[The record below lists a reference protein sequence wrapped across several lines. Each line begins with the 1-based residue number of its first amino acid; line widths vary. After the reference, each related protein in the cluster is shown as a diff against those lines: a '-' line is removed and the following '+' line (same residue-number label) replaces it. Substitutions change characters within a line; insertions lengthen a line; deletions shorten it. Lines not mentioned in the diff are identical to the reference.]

1 MSLWWM
7 VAKHSVFWWKG
18 SLQVGC
24 KCLRHAPHHHHPLST
39 PLATGRGGRAPCIHF
54 CSLHNLATIM
64 FEAFHWNESW
74 LERSL
79 MPKRCWV
86 WVLLCSEWGGEH
98 EVTCFAGIE
107 DMGDTP
113 VMSALWDNG
122 MHKPASCYVSSL
134 SSRGRNSNKNNAE
147 TCHVD
152 KLGTHM
158 YAVLEEWLVECEGN
172 IIRFLHGIQMWS
184 MCIELN
190 KSTPNKA
197 CCTWSVQELC
207 GSDFAQDSHSYNFKI
222 CF

>member
-1 MSLWWM
+1 MCLWCM
-7 VAKHSVFWWKG
+7 VAKHGVVFDEKG
-18 SLQVGC
+18 ACRWAASGC
-24 KCLRHAPHHHHPLST
+24 DTPPPPTLYPL
-39 PLATGRGGRAPCIHF
+39 LIGGGGRASCIHF

-64 FEAFHWNESW
+64 LEAFHSNESW
-74 LERSL
+74 LEWSL
-79 MPKRCWV
+79 VPKRCWV

-152 KLGTHM
+152 KLGTHS
-158 YAVLEEWLVECEGN
+158 LRSGW
-172 IIRFLHGIQMWS
+172 
-184 MCIELN
+184 
-190 KSTPNKA
+190 
-197 CCTWSVQELC
+197 WSVK
-207 GSDFAQDSHSYNFKI
+207 AI
-222 CF
+222 

>member
-1 MSLWWM
+1 MSLWCM
-7 VAKHSVFWWKG
+7 VAKHGALFWWKE

-24 KCLRHAPHHHHPLST
+24 KWLQQVAPHPL
-39 PLATGRGGRAPCIHF
+39 LTGRGGRAPCIHF

-64 FEAFHWNESW
+64 FEAFHSNESW
-74 LERSL
+74 LECSL

-86 WVLLCSEWGGEH
+86 WVLLGSEWGGEH

-107 DMGDTP
+107 DMGDSP

-152 KLGTHM
+152 KLGTHT
-158 YAVLEEWLVECEGN
+158 YAALEEWLVECEGN
-172 IIRFLHGIQMWS
+172 IIWFLHGTQ
-184 MCIELN
+184 
-190 KSTPNKA
+190 
-197 CCTWSVQELC
+197 LC
-207 GSDFAQDSHSYNFKI
+207 WTD
-222 CF
+222 